1 MKRIVRFSGIFVSFM
16 LLVSLLFSVTA
27 FAASSAI
34 DVGAASDGYF
44 TVNYTAGKNV
54 KMKVGVAYGKS
65 TVYYDYVPGAA
76 ASYTFTEGNGA
87 YTITLYQNVSGTS
100 YKKIESSSIRVEMT
114 NALAPYL
121 ASTAEITFAEDDAV
135 GKKAAELCQGKTDD
149 AAKVVAIHN
158 YIAAHFTYDNEFAA
172 RVRSGE
178 INNYT
183 PETNQI
189 LVAQKGVCYD
199 FSALFA
205 AMCRSQGIPC
215 AVAKGYLSGA
225 SHAWNM
231 AYINGKWNAID
242 MTRSIAYKA
251 FNAST
256 LSDCVTA
263 LDTYSGMSY

>member
-1 MKRIVRFSGIFVSFM
+1 M
-16 LLVSLLFSVTA
+16 
-27 FAASSAI
+27 
-34 DVGAASDGYF
+34 
-44 TVNYTAGKNV
+44 
-54 KMKVGVAYGKS
+54 
-65 TVYYDYVPGAA
+65 
-76 ASYTFTEGNGA
+76 
-87 YTITLYQNVSGTS
+87 
-100 YKKIESSSIRVEMT
+100 
-114 NALAPYL
+114 
-121 ASTAEITFAEDDAV
+121 
-135 GKKAAELCQGKTDD
+135 
-149 AAKVVAIHN
+149 VAIHN

-231 AYINGKWNAID
+231 VYINGKWNAID